1 MRVGGEVP
9 LGRVGNGAV
18 VETPHQF
25 FDWVVVGKTDL
36 AGRTGGD
43 SVRASVLHL
52 LDEVLVALL
61 RESSAL
67 LGVQV
72 HVVTPNLEGGT
83 VSVVGELRAQ
93 VEVKAYFVVLKR
105 NKWEVKTWVAV
116 EEEDEWEEDSLG
128 RTDTNGLG
136 GHLTP
141 RSLLGFIQVKLGVQ
155 TPPELVVLV
164 NTLTANG
171 QLNGLN
177 STLGRPATGE
187 FDGTTSE
194 LEAGSGNEF
203 NIHVTNQVAITSNSD
218 GHATVVGRGTVDS
231 LFDVFHRKVSV
242 ALVDRLEEGNLRV
255 ASQVDVLGTVRDK
268 LHETTSHCKFLYYI
282 PRFFFEIKL
291 FRTAK
296 FLHLNFLFL
305 LYIMSQ
311 PEPKEEIPEEIDET
325 EDEEYISEQFDEE
338 DDLELEEGEFDDD
351 EMDFDEGVDL
361 GGLLGATLATEDGD
375 TVCSALVTIGDQL
388 ATQNKILLKILSSL
402 SKKDS

>member
-18 VETPHQF
+18 VEAPDQF
-25 FDWVVVGKTDL
+25 LNWVVVGKADL
-36 AGRTGGD
+36 AGSTGGD
-43 SVRASVLHL
+43 SVGTGVLNL
-52 LDEVLVALL
+52 FNKVFVTLL
-61 RESSAL
+61 RKSATL
-67 LGVQV
+67 LGVEV
-72 HVVTPNLEGGT
+72 HVVAPHLECGT

-93 VEVKAYFVVLKR
+93 VEVKAYLVVLKG
-105 NKWEVKTWVAV
+105 NEWEVKSWVAV
-116 EEEDEWEEDSLG
+116 EEENQWEENSLCSTG
-128 RTDTNGLG
+128 TNGLG

-155 TPPELVVLV
+155 TPPELVVLIDA
-164 NTLTANG
+164 LTTDG
-171 QLNGLN
+171 QFDGLN

-187 FDGTTSE
+187 FDGTSSE
-194 LEAGSGNEF
+194 FEAGSGNEF
-203 NIHVTNQVAITSNSD
+203 DIHVTNQVPVTSDSD
-218 GHATVVGRGTVDS
+218 GHTTVVGRGTVDS

-242 ALVDRLEEGNLRV
+242 ALVDRLEEGDFWV
-255 ASQVDVLGTVRDK
+255 TSQVDVLGTVRDK
-268 LHETTSHCKFLYYI
+268 LHETTSHCEFLYYI
-282 PRFFFEIKL
+282 PRFFFRVKV

-325 EDEEYISEQFDEE
+325 DDEEDISQPFDEE
-338 DDLELEEGEFDDD
+338 DDLELEEVEFDED
-351 EMDFDEGVDL
+351 EMEFDEGIDL

-402 SKKDS
+402 SKKDI

>member
-1 MRVGGEVP
+1 
-9 LGRVGNGAV
+9 
-18 VETPHQF
+18 
-25 FDWVVVGKTDL
+25 
-36 AGRTGGD
+36 
-43 SVRASVLHL
+43 
-52 LDEVLVALL
+52 
-61 RESSAL
+61 
-67 LGVQV
+67 
-72 HVVTPNLEGGT
+72 
-83 VSVVGELRAQ
+83 
-93 VEVKAYFVVLKR
+93 
-105 NKWEVKTWVAV
+105 
-116 EEEDEWEEDSLG
+116 LG

-155 TPPELVVLV
+155 APPELVVLIDA
-164 NTLTANG
+164 LTTEG
-171 QLNGLN
+171 QFDGLN

-187 FDGTTSE
+187 FDGTSSE
-194 LEAGSGNEF
+194 FEAGSGNELDV
-203 NIHVTNQVAITSNSD
+203 HVADQIPVTSDSD

-242 ALVDRLEEGNLRV
+242 ALVDRLEEGNFRV
-255 ASQVDVLGTVRDK
+255 TSQVDVLGTVRDK
-268 LHETTSHCKFLYYI
+268 LHETTSHCEFLYYI

-311 PEPKEEIPEEIDET
+311 PEPKEEIPEEIEDDVEEIDET
-325 EDEEYISEQFDEE
+325 EDEEDISQSFDEE
-338 DDLELEEGEFDDD
+338 DDLELEEGEFYDD